1 MRTIPTCAGVV
12 ALGFLLCPAPVASA
26 PVDRVDTQAPVRE
39 LQVEFEGVASMV
51 RADLGGDPQATE
63 AARRAVAD
71 FRRRLTV
78 VNQMIGAAESASG
91 GAEVSSASW
100 ASLRMELRT
109 LEGHLRE
116 LAQEVL
122 PAAARAHLGTGE
134 EACSLREPLSPTAT
148 GAISGTV
155 TDNASVPLSGITIGV
170 FDCRGFAVAYVF
182 TNASGAYVTPA
193 TLGTGAYYVVA
204 SGSGY
209 SPEVYD
215 NIPCAGCNPN
225 EVGTPIQVTDG
236 ATTLGINFALGAG
249 GIVAGTVIDAG
260 TAAPLVSVSV
270 SLYNSTG
277 AFVTSGS
284 TNASGIY
291 SVVGLATGTYYAKSG
306 ASSASGYL
314 NELYNDIPCYS
325 SATCPG
331 VTTGTPIGVT
341 AGATTAGIHFGLA
354 AGGRVSGTVTDASSA
369 APLSGV
375 TVSIYDSSG
384 LFMTSSST
392 NASGVYTTGGL
403 PTGIYYAR
411 TSNGLGYLN
420 EIYND
425 IPCYTSSTCP
435 SVTTGTP
442 ISVTVGA
449 TTPSINFGLPAGG
462 TLAGTVTDAT
472 TTGPLSGV
480 SVYIYG
486 STGSYVTS
494 RTTNASGVYSA
505 NGLPTGTY
513 YAATSNASGYVNE
526 TYNNIPCGGSCS
538 PTAGTPIAVTNGA
551 TTPGIDFGLVAG
563 GRISGRVTDTST
575 GLGLGGV
582 SVRIWNASTVVGTA
596 TTDCSGA
603 YVLGPGLLT
612 GTYYASTSNSLGYL
626 DEAWDNVPCLNCNP
640 RLLGSPI
647 AVTLGATTGN
657 VNFVLDRGGRIAGSV
672 TSSATA
678 GALANVSVDILSS
691 TGAYLTSAYTNAS
704 GLYTSGS
711 GLPSGTYYART
722 WNPLGYVDELYN
734 DVSCP
739 GGSCG
744 VVGGTPISVTVPL
757 TTTGINFA
765 LATGGGISGTVTDA
779 STSLPVAGVAVQVYS
794 ATGTW
799 LTSVSTGGSGGYTT
813 STGLPSGT
821 YYARTSN
828 SQGYVDELYNDIS
841 CPGGNCSVTGGTPI
855 SVTAPTTTTGINFAL
870 ATGGRISGTVTD
882 LSTALPL
889 ANVPVRVY
897 NALGLSLGTATT
909 NGSGVYTTSTG
920 FPSGT
925 YYARTFNTLGYID
938 ELYDNITC
946 PCTVTG
952 GAPIAVAA
960 GATTTGIDFALA
972 SGGRLSGTVTDV
984 ASGLP
989 LAGVSVRIYNTLGA
1003 VAATATTDATGAYTT
1018 SVGVPSGT
1026 YFARTSNSL
1035 GYVDELYD
1043 NIPCP
1048 CTAINGTPIAVT
1060 AGATTTGIN
1069 FALGLGGRIGGRVT
1083 DASSG
1088 TPLLDVGVDIYGA
1101 DGLYF
1106 TSAYTDGAGNYTSP
1120 TGIPSGTYYAVTWNS
1135 GGYLDELYNNVSCPG
1150 GACVVTR
1157 GTPIS
1162 VTVGVTTS
1170 GVDFALAPGGRASGT
1185 VTDAVSGL
1193 PVGNVTVY
1201 VYDSHGAF
1209 VTVGFTDSS
1218 GAYTSEDGLPAG
1230 TYYAKTSNSVGYIDE
1245 LYNNVACPGFGC
1257 TLAGGRTISVALGA
1271 TTSGVDFALTP
1282 GGRVSGTVADASSGA
1297 PLGSVT
1303 VDIHNA
1309 SGTYVAT
1316 GISDSL
1322 GNFTTRAGLPTGTY
1336 YAKTRNA
1343 QGYADELYDNLPCS
1357 GYGCATTTGT
1367 PIGVTAG
1374 GTTGGINFGL
1384 AGGGLISGHI
1394 TDASSGTP
1402 LVGVRVHVLNAAGDQ
1417 LASASSGTDGRYD
1430 LGVGLPT
1437 GSYYLLTTN
1446 SIGYQDELS
1455 ADVVCPSYLKMK
1467 EGLGLSG
1474 RRVPVPSCALSS
1486 GATVPVTAGST
1497 TTVDFGLALGGR
1509 ASGFVTGAGAASIPG
1524 VRVDIF
1530 GSAGQWLGGG
1540 ETDVTGFYLSPAL
1553 PTGTYYLRT
1562 ASSSSWVDELFDNIP
1577 CPGGSCTVTGGTA
1590 VGLTVGGT
1598 TAGINFELRPDLVFK
1613 DGFE

>member
-1 MRTIPTCAGVV
+1 MRAIPRCAGAL
-12 ALGFLLCPAPVASA
+12 ALGFLLFAAPVASA
-26 PVDRVDTQAPVRE
+26 PVGTVETQAQVRE

-51 RADLGGDPQATE
+51 RADVGGDPQATE
-63 AARRAVAD
+63 AVRRAVAD
-71 FRRRLTV
+71 LRRRLTV
-78 VNQMIGAAESASG
+78 VNHIVGAAESASD
-91 GAEVSSASW
+91 GAEVRSESW
-100 ASLRMELRT
+100 ASLRIELQT

-116 LAQEVL
+116 LALEIL
-122 PAAARAHLGTGE
+122 PAAARAHLATEG
-134 EACSLREPLSPTAT
+134 EACSFGEPLSPTAT

-155 TDNASVPLSGITIGV
+155 TDNASVPLSGIAIGV

-209 SPEVYD
+209 LPEVYD
-215 NIPCAGCNPN
+215 NVPCAGCIPN
-225 EVGTPIQVTDG
+225 ELGTPIQVTDG
-236 ATTLGINFALGAG
+236 ATTSGISFALGAG
-249 GIVAGTVIDAG
+249 GIVSGTVTDAG
-260 TAAPLVSVSV
+260 TAAPLASVSV

-277 AFVTSGS
+277 AFVTAGS

-314 NELYNDIPCYS
+314 NEIYNDIPCYS
-325 SATCPG
+325 SATCPA
-331 VTTGTPIGVT
+331 VTTGTPIGVI

-420 EIYND
+420 EIYDN
-425 IPCYTSSTCP
+425 IPCDTSSICP

-442 ISVTVGA
+442 ISVTAGA
-449 TTPSINFGLPAGG
+449 TTPSINFGLPTGG
-462 TLAGTVTDAT
+462 TIAGTVTDAAT
-472 TTGPLSGV
+472 AAPLSGV

-486 STGSYVTS
+486 STGSFVTS
-494 RTTNASGVYSA
+494 RSTNASGVYSA

-551 TTPGIDFGLVAG
+551 TTSGINFGLVAG

-575 GLGLGGV
+575 GLGLGAI
-582 SVRIWNASTVVGTA
+582 SVRIWNASSVVGTA

-603 YVLGPGLLT
+603 YVLGAGLPA
-612 GTYYASTSNSLGYL
+612 GTYYASTVNSLGYL

-640 RLLGSPI
+640 RHLGAPI
-647 AVTLGATTGN
+647 AVTLGATTAN
-657 VNFVLDRGGRIAGSV
+657 VNFVLDRGGRISGSV

-678 GALANVSVDILSS
+678 SALANVSVDILSS

-722 WNPLGYVDELYN
+722 WNPLGYVDEMYN

-739 GGSCG
+739 GGTCG
-744 VVGGTPISVTVPL
+744 VAGGTPISVTAPL
-757 TTTGINFA
+757 TTTGIHFA
-765 LATGGGISGTVTDA
+765 LATGGRISGTVTDTSTGLPLA
-779 STSLPVAGVAVQVYS
+779 SVTVQVYNT
-794 ATGTW
+794 AGAW
-799 LTSVSTGGSGGYTT
+799 LASVSTNSSGAYTT

-821 YYARTSN
+821 YYVRTSN
-828 SQGYVDELYNDIS
+828 SQGYVDELYDNIS
-841 CPGGNCSVTGGTPI
+841 CPGGACGVTEGTPI
-855 SVTAPTTTTGINFAL
+855 GVTAPATTTGINFAL

-882 LSTALPL
+882 VSTGLPL

-897 NALGLSLGTATT
+897 NALGLSLGTATS
-909 NGSGVYTTSTG
+909 NGSGVYTTSMG
-920 FPSGT
+920 LSSGT

-952 GAPIAVAA
+952 GAPIAVTA

-984 ASGLP
+984 ATGLP
-989 LAGVSVRIYNTLGA
+989 LAGVSVRIHNTLGA
-1003 VAATATTDATGAYTT
+1003 VSATATTDATGTYTT

-1048 CTAINGTPIAVT
+1048 CTVTSGTPIAVT

-1069 FALGLGGRIGGRVT
+1069 FALGQGGRIRGTVT

-1088 TPLLDVGVDIYGA
+1088 TPLLDVGVDVYGA

-1106 TSAYTDGAGNYTSP
+1106 TSAYTDGAGIYTSS
-1120 TGIPSGTYYAVTWNS
+1120 TGIPSGTYYAVTWAS
-1135 GGYLDELYNNVSCPG
+1135 GYLDELYNDISCPG
-1150 GACVVTR
+1150 GVCVVTR

-1162 VTVGVTTS
+1162 VTAGVTTS
-1170 GVDFALAPGGRASGT
+1170 GVNFALAPGGRVSGT

-1193 PVGNVTVY
+1193 PVGNVMAS
-1201 VYDSHGAF
+1201 VYDSYGTL
-1209 VTVGFTDSS
+1209 VTFGFTDGS
-1218 GAYTSEDGLPAG
+1218 GAYLSESGLLAG
-1230 TYYAKTSNSVGYIDE
+1230 TYYAKTSNSVGYVDE
-1245 LYNNVACPGFGC
+1245 LYNNVTCPGFGC
-1257 TLAGGRTISVALGA
+1257 TLAGGSTISVALGA

-1282 GGRVSGTVADASSGA
+1282 GGRVGGAVVNASSGA

-1322 GNFTTRAGLPTGTY
+1322 GNFTSRAGLPTGTY

-1343 QGYADELYDNLPCS
+1343 QGYADELFDNLPCS

-1367 PIGVTAG
+1367 PIAVTAG

-1384 AGGGLISGHI
+1384 AGGGLVSGRI
-1394 TDASSGTP
+1394 TDSSSGTP
-1402 LVGVRVHVLNAAGDQ
+1402 LAGVRVHVLNAAGDQ
-1417 LASASSGTDGRYD
+1417 LASASSGTDGRYN

-1455 ADVVCPSYLKMK
+1455 ADVVCPSYLTIK

-1524 VRVDIF
+1524 MRVDIF

-1553 PTGTYYLRT
+1553 PAGTYYLRT

-1577 CPGGSCTVTGGTA
+1577 CPGGSCTVTSGTP
-1590 VGLTVGGT
+1590 VGVTVGAT
-1598 TAGINFELRPDLVFK
+1598 TPSINFELRPDLVFK